1 MKNILF
7 ATEFSEHAGE
17 VFKYAA
23 DFAFFFKARLVVL
36 HVSPKAEIR
45 LHVADN
51 MEKKSALV
59 TEKLKSFVDLYM
71 PDTHKKSI
79 EVEYVSVTGFAGETI
94 MKIASEQNIDLIVMG
109 MRAKEPLKNIF
120 GSTSLQV
127 LTESDCPVLVV
138 PREAKL
144 TSIENIVY
152 TTNFEFRDLGA
163 INMLSHWSKIFE
175 SKVHCFHVAEPKDEM
190 YTTAKNM
197 KIIKDTFAGR
207 EDLSFA
213 MAEGDLRKEI
223 HLYTQNTNADI
234 LAMMTHKRN
243 FVTRML
249 KSNVVT
255 DIALRIKIP
264 MLIIKDNAYEWDTEM
279 DEWVRIVN
287 AIA

>member
-36 HVSPKAEIR
+36 HVNPKPDIR
-45 LHVADN
+45 LHITDN
-51 MEKKSALV
+51 SDKKAAVV
-59 TEKLKSFVDLYM
+59 TEKLKAFVDLYM
-71 PDTHKKSI
+71 PETHKNSV
-79 EVEYVSVTGFAGETI
+79 EVECVAATGFAGETI
-94 MKIASEQNIDLIVMG
+94 LEIASKQNIDLIVIG
-109 MRAKEPLKNIF
+109 MRAKEPFKNIF

-138 PREAKL
+138 PREARL
-144 TSIENIVY
+144 SSIENIVY

-163 INMLSHWSKIFE
+163 INLLSHWASIFE
-175 SKVHCFHVAEPKDEM
+175 SKVHCFHVAEPNEEIYD
-190 YTTAKNM
+190 TAKNM
-197 KIIKDTFAGR
+197 KIIKDTYAGKER
-207 EDLSFA
+207 LSFA

-223 HLYTQNTNADI
+223 HRYAHNANADI

-249 KSNVVT
+249 KSNIVT
-255 DIALRIKIP
+255 DIALRVKMP
-264 MLIIKDNAYEWDTEM
+264 MLIIKDNAYEWDTEV
-279 DEWVRIVN
+279 DEWVRIMN